1 MEGIDTDFT
10 NHIFCDNEKSV
21 GGKVSHKTPYE
32 FRNQELEDEA
42 A

>member
-1 MEGIDTDFT
+1 LAGIDTDFT

-21 GGKVSHKTPYE
+21 ESKVSHNTLYE
-32 FRNQELEDEA
+32 LRNLELENQA